1 MSKIEQSLIIEA
13 TPAAIWQVLG
23 DLAQAAAYIPGIVQA
38 RVEGNQ
44 RICIDAEGHE
54 IREQISDYS
63 AEKMSYHFEHTQSPL
78 PVKVSRGRFS
88 VLPAEKGAE
97 VFMVWEVAFADPALA
112 TQMVP
117 MLEGAAQMTL
127 ANLRQRVLAIT
138 PA

>member
-13 TPAAIWQVLG
+13 TPAAVWQVLG
-23 DLAQAAAYIPGIVQA
+23 DLTQATAYIPGIVQA
-38 RVEGNQ
+38 RVEGSQ

-54 IREQISDYS
+54 IREEISDYS
-63 AEKMSYHFEHTQSPL
+63 TEKWSYRFEHVQSPL
-78 PVKVSRGRFS
+78 PVKVSQGGFS